1 MVQQSQY
8 GNQITFYISLGF
20 SKMSTILLVQRLFTR
35 DMRKAWVLCNIVMAL
50 VVTWTITAALV
61 VSAGCSPESVAPRN
75 WSQICPT
82 IVARYKFVVV
92 VDAITDLVLVIIPGY
107 LSWQLQMSIL
117 LKLQVLV
124 VFAFR
129 LPLVILASLFLKT
142 WIQSLSSDNPGVDRT
157 PAIIFQQAELCISL
171 MAATIPCLK
180 SFIRSFDTG
189 SGVKATIS
197 SSNDYGS
204 SSRSGDRSGAHGN
217 SYQMSRL
224 GGSNTNTS
232 RKRSRSQW
240 NIDDGAIK
248 PNLRPFTTGKSNS
261 GSTHSKGLRSALEPQ
276 GIYEEDR
283 LSQGSRKELF
293 IRRDTHWEV
302 TSERTRSVNSQSM
315 S

>member
-1 MVQQSQY
+1 MFQQSQY
-8 GNQITFYISLGF
+8 GNQITFCISLGL
-20 SKMSTILLVQRLFTR
+20 SKISTILLVQRLFTR
-35 DMRKAWVLCNIVMAL
+35 DMKKAWVLCNIVMA
-50 VVTWTITAALV
+50 VVVAWTITAAFM
-61 VSAGCSPESVAPRN
+61 VSVGCSPESVVPRD
-75 WSQICPT
+75 WSQTCPT

-107 LSWQLQMSIL
+107 LSWQLQMSVL
-117 LKLQVLV
+117 LKLQVLA
-124 VFAFR
+124 VFSFR

-204 SSRSGDRSGAHGN
+204 SNQSGDRSGAHGN

-224 GGSNTNTS
+224 GGSNTNAS
-232 RKRSRSQW
+232 RKRSQSHR

-248 PNLRPFTTGKSNS
+248 VNLRPFTTDKSNS
-261 GSTHSKGLRSALEPQ
+261 GLTHSKGLRSALEPQ
-276 GIYEEDR
+276 GTYEEDR

-302 TSERTRSVNSQSM
+302 TSERARSVNRQSM